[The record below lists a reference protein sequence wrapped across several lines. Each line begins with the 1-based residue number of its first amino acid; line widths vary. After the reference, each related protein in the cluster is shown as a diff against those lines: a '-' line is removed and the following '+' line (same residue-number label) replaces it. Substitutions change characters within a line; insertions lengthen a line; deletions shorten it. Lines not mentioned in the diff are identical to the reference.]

1 VTAQVLC
8 SIDIGAAEPWYNVS
22 GLRKPRREAHRD
34 AFWGGILVTAA
45 HYHEYAPFYDGS
57 GQMRFAILMDQYLS
71 EVLARHRVA
80 GRRALDLA
88 CGTGTLALLLADAGW
103 DVVGLDASATMLEQA
118 KAKAANLETPGTAT
132 FVVGDMRTL
141 GIENAE
147 LRTQNKLGDTSQF
160 SILHSQFDL
169 VTCFYDS
176 LNYMLTESDLAACFR
191 MAARALAPGGLFVA
205 DMNTRYFLEHDWGTC
220 EVIEQTDFVQISQ
233 SYFDPATACSTMVL
247 TGFAGDDERG
257 YRRFDETHI
266 ERAYPPELVG
276 ALLESAGLH
285 VEAAYDCFIF
295 QPPCERTQRIAW
307 IARKPDKVTR

>member
-1 VTAQVLC
+1 VAT
-8 SIDIGAAEPWYNVS
+8 
-22 GLRKPRREAHRD
+22 
-34 AFWGGILVTAA
+34 A

-71 EVLARHRVA
+71 EVLARHPVA

-103 DVVGLDASATMLEQA
+103 DVVGLDASAGMLEQA
-118 KAKAANLETPGTAT
+118 RAKAANIATPGRAT

-141 GIENAE
+141 EP
-147 LRTQNKLGDTSQF
+147 RTKNQEPASSESVLGSQF
-160 SILHSQFDL
+160 SVDPAGARSRFDL

-176 LNYMLTESDLAACFR
+176 LNYMLTEEDLAACFR
-191 MAARALAPGGLFVA
+191 SAAQALAPGGLFVA

-220 EVIEQTDFVQISQ
+220 EVTEQTDFVQISQ
-233 SYFDPATACSTMVL
+233 SYFDPATDCSTMAL

-276 ALLESAGLH
+276 ALLESAGLS
-285 VEAAYDCFIF
+285 VEATYDCFTF
-295 QPPCERTQRIAW
+295 QPPGERTQRIAW
-307 IARKPDKVTR
+307 VARRPNKMAR